1 MTTPRKRA
9 PRKPAAPKVQPPP
22 VQPPEPVYDLDEY
35 EDHDWDYSQPR
46 FPAAGIFVSAMFAVM
61 ASALTFMALNRHDR
75 DRPEPVPVV
84 VPINNLAAFTA
95 PIAAKL
101 ATDRDKAAIVADAY
115 LGLAVAIAGKTGE
128 RITSSRIFET
138 AHAAFLTDLDAMG
151 GVAVGAEI
159 DQAIG
164 SYLGMTKTTGT
175 DAGWEPIAFDASHRV
190 KLVEITAA
198 IAEAA
203 EAVK

>member
-35 EDHDWDYSQPR
+35 EDHDWHYSQPK
-46 FPAAGIFVSAMFAVM
+46 FPVAGILVSAMFAVM
-61 ASALTFMALNRHDR
+61 ASALTFMALSRYDR

-95 PIAAKL
+95 PIRAKL
-101 ATDRDKAAIVADAY
+101 ATDRAKAAVVADAY
-115 LGLAVAIAGKTGE
+115 LGLCGAIAGKTGE
-128 RITSSRIFET
+128 RLTSSRIFEA
-138 AHAAFLTDLDAMG
+138 AHGAFLTDLDAMG

-164 SYLGMTKTTGT
+164 SYLGMTKTAGA
-175 DAGWEPIAFDASHRV
+175 DGGWEPIAFDASHRV